1 MAVALVAR
9 GETELAQTA
18 EQLGAVPITADL
30 ADPASVDDVVARTNE
45 ELGHVDLLV
54 NNAAMVRPTPV
65 PQMTDQDLLGEM
77 QCNLLAPM
85 RLVHRLL
92 PGMLDR
98 KKGHIVNI
106 SSGAAALPLAN
117 MSNYCASKAG
127 LLHYSAS
134 LRSEIS
140 HLGLGVTVVELGT
153 VAGTQAYEAALQDQQ
168 MRRLYM
174 GLKRVG
180 LMTDTAADEVA
191 ERLADAV
198 ERNRPYVRVPRAAGV
213 GWALNS
219 LVRDSTYHLFRTKK
233 SG

>member
-1 MAVALVAR
+1 
-9 GETELAQTA
+9 
-18 EQLGAVPITADL
+18 
-30 ADPASVDDVVARTNE
+30 
-45 ELGHVDLLV
+45 
-54 NNAAMVRPTPV
+54 
-65 PQMTDQDLLGEM
+65 MTDQDLLGEM

-98 KKGHIVNI
+98 KRGHIVNV

-127 LLHYSAS
+127 LLHYSAA

-140 HLGLGVTVVELGT
+140 HLGIGVTVVELGT
-153 VAGTQAYEAALQDQQ
+153 VAGTQAYEAALEDQQ
-168 MRRLYM
+168 MRRLYR

-180 LMTDTAADEVA
+180 LMTDAAAEEVA
-191 ERLADAV
+191 ELTADAV
-198 ERNRPYVRVPRAAGV
+198 ERNKPYVRVPRAAGV

-219 LVRDSTYHLFRTKK
+219 VVRDSTYYLFRTKG